1 MIDIKAVKNRILE
14 KAIRGELVP
23 HMGNINQVDKIIDK
37 ISVEYLELAKRKE
50 TKISK
55 TAEMNSDEIFEIP
68 ENWKWVPLGKLCI
81 MLSRGKSPKYSEE
94 KKYPVFAQKC
104 NQPYGLELWKAL
116 FLDPDTLEKWPEY
129 LRLRDKDVVINSTGT
144 GTVGRIGYYTSE
156 TLNDNYPF
164 MLPDSHV
171 TVVRMGDGI
180 VSKYIYYVLRSISLQ
195 TIMEKS
201 FRGSTNQKEFY
212 IDSVYATPIPV
223 PPTEEQVLIVEKLD
237 AVFEQLKVI
246 DGLQQQY
253 SSDLEVLKSKIID
266 AGIQGKLTEQLPED
280 GTAEELLEQIAEEK
294 KLLIKE
300 KKIKATKALPEITE
314 DEIPFEIPDNWKW
327 VRLSEIMDVRDGTH
341 DSPKYVEDGIPLVTS
356 KNISSGGLDF
366 TNVNYISQDD
376 ANKINERSNVDTGDI
391 LFAMIGTIGNPVI
404 VEKDR
409 EFCIKNVALFKNFAK
424 DKLDIRYVYWMLM
437 REQYVMK
444 KKAIGGLQP
453 FISLKVFRE
462 YPVPLPP
469 IAEQRR
475 IADKLDDVIS
485 MC

>member
-1 MIDIKAVKNRILE
+1 MIDTAALKNRILALAMNGQVANNKKE
-14 KAIRGELVP
+14 VKLLFECLCENAYKMDKNKVSDKNYDLSELP
-23 HMGNINQVDKIIDK
+23 
-37 ISVEYLELAKRKE
+37 
-50 TKISK
+50 
-55 TAEMNSDEIFEIP
+55 FEIP
-68 ENWKWVPLGKLCI
+68 DNWKWVWLGDI
-81 MLSRGKSPKYSEE
+81 FQHNTG
-94 KKYPVFAQKC
+94 
-104 NQPYGLELWKAL
+104 KAL
-116 FLDPDTLEKWPEY
+116 NSSNTEGTYLEYITTSNLYWDRFELEELKTMLFKDSEIEKCTVRKGDLLICEGGDIGRSAIWSEDY
-129 LRLRDKDVVINSTGT
+129 EMRIQNHIHRLRPYVEDICVRFYYYVMMYYKNNGLIS
-144 GTVGRIGYYTSE
+144 GRGIGLQGLSSKR
-156 TLNDNYPF
+156 LHSILVP
-164 MLPDSHV
+164 LPDV
-171 TVVRMGDGI
+171 ETQLLI
-180 VSKYIYYVLRSISLQ
+180 A
-195 TIMEKS
+195 EKIDES
-201 FRGSTNQKEFY
+201 FS
-212 IDSVYATPIPV
+212 
-223 PPTEEQVLIVEKLD
+223 
-237 AVFEQLKVI
+237 VI
-246 DGLQQQY
+246 DAIDELQQQY

-266 AGIQGKLTEQLPED
+266 AGIKGKLTEQLPED
-280 GTAEELLEQIAEEK
+280 GTAEELLAQIAEEK
-294 KLLIKE
+294 KRLVKE

-314 DEIPFEIPDNWKW
+314 DEIPFVIPDNWKW

-462 YPVPLPP
+462 YPVPLPT

>member
-1 MIDIKAVKNRILE
+1 MIDTAALKNRIL
-14 KAIRGELVP
+14 ALAMAGSVANN
-23 HMGNINQVDKIIDK
+23 GNNVNLLFESLCENAYKKDKNK
-37 ISVEYLELAKRKE
+37 ISEKNYDLSELP
-50 TKISK
+50 
-55 TAEMNSDEIFEIP
+55 FEIP
-68 ENWKWVPLGKLCI
+68 NNWKWVWLGDI
-81 MLSRGKSPKYSEE
+81 FQHNTG
-94 KKYPVFAQKC
+94 
-104 NQPYGLELWKAL
+104 KAL
-116 FLDPDTLEKWPEY
+116 NSSNSEGTSLEYITTSNLYWDRFELDELKTMLFKDSEIDKCTVKKGDLLICEGGDIGRSAIWSEDY
-129 LRLRDKDVVINSTGT
+129 DIRIQNHIHRLRPYVNEICVRFYYFVMMYYKNNGLIS
-144 GTVGRIGYYTSE
+144 GRGIGLQGLSSKG
-156 TLNDNYPF
+156 LHSILVP
-164 MLPDSHV
+164 LPDV
-171 TVVRMGDGI
+171 ETQYLI
-180 VSKYIYYVLRSISLQ
+180 A
-195 TIMEKS
+195 EK
-201 FRGSTNQKEFY
+201 
-212 IDSVYATPIPV
+212 IDELFS
-223 PPTEEQVLIVEKLD
+223 
-237 AVFEQLKVI
+237 VI
-246 DGLQQQY
+246 DVIDELQLQY

-266 AGIQGKLTEQLPED
+266 AGIQGKLTKQLPED

-294 KLLIKE
+294 KHLIKG

-314 DEIPFEIPDNWKW
+314 DEMPFEIPDNWKW

>member
-1 MIDIKAVKNRILE
+1 MIDTN
-14 KAIRGELVP
+14 AIRSKILSLALQGKMTEQLP
-23 HMGNINQVDKIIDK
+23 EDGTAQDLYNIIQNEK
-37 ISVEYLELAKRKE
+37 
-50 TKISK
+50 
-55 TAEMNSDEIFEIP
+55 
-68 ENWKWVPLGKLCI
+68 
-81 MLSRGKSPKYSEE
+81 SRLIEE
-94 KKYPVFAQKC
+94 KKIKKCHTTPVNKEEI
-104 NQPYGLELWKAL
+104 PYVLPSNWMWVRIA
-116 FLDPDTLEKWPEY
+116 
-129 LRLRDKDVVINSTGT
+129 DVFSVINGDR
-144 GTVGRIGYYTSE
+144 GK
-156 TLNDNYPF
+156 NYPAKSTLSSEGIPF
-164 MLPDSHV
+164 ISAVNL
-171 TVVRMGDGI
+171 DG
-180 VSKYIYYVLRSISLQ
+180 
-195 TIMEKS
+195 KS
-201 FRGSTNQKEFY
+201 VIEDDKLMCM
-212 IDSVYATPIPV
+212 
-223 PPTEEQVLIVEKLD
+223 TEEQYDLLSNGKMQAGDVIVCIRGSLGKHGMNHFDKGAIASSLVISRSLISDDIFGQLLMKYLDSELFYNEIKKYNSGVAQPNLAANNYEKFLFPLPPFDEQKRIVERLEETYLLLD
-237 AVFEQLKVI
+237 TVEE
-246 DGLQQQY
+246 LQSQY
-253 SSDLEVLKSKIID
+253 ASDLEVLKSKLID

-280 GTAEELLEQIAEEK
+280 GTAEELLEQIANEK
-294 KLLIKE
+294 KQLIKE

>member
-1 MIDIKAVKNRILE
+1 MIDTAALKNRILSL
-14 KAIRGELVP
+14 AMTG
-23 HMGNINQVDKIIDK
+23 QVANNKKDVKQLFESLCVNAYKIDK
-37 ISVEYLELAKRKE
+37 N
-50 TKISK
+50 KISDK
-55 TAEMNSDEIFEIP
+55 NYDLSELPFDIP
-68 ENWKWVPLGKLCI
+68 DNWKWVWLGD
-81 MLSRGKSPKYSEE
+81 
-94 KKYPVFAQKC
+94 VFQH
-104 NQPYGLELWKAL
+104 NTGKAL
-116 FLDPDTLEKWPEY
+116 NSSNTEGTSLEYITTSNLYWDRFELEELKSMLFKDSEIDKCTIKKGDLLICEGGDIGRSAIWSEDY
-129 LRLRDKDVVINSTGT
+129 EMRIQNHIHRLRPYVDDICVRFYYYVMMYYKNNGLIS
-144 GTVGRIGYYTSE
+144 GRGIGLQGLSSKR
-156 TLNDNYPF
+156 LHSILVP
-164 MLPDSHV
+164 LPDVETQS
-171 TVVRMGDGI
+171 
-180 VSKYIYYVLRSISLQ
+180 
-195 TIMEKS
+195 
-201 FRGSTNQKEFY
+201 
-212 IDSVYATPIPV
+212 
-223 PPTEEQVLIVEKLD
+223 LIVEKID
-237 AVFEQLKVI
+237 ESFSVI
-246 DGLQQQY
+246 DTIDELQQQY
-253 SSDLEVLKSKIID
+253 SLDLEILKSKIID
-266 AGIQGKLTEQLPED
+266 AGIQGKLTEQLSED

-294 KLLIKE
+294 KQLIKE

-314 DEIPFEIPDNWKW
+314 DEMPFEIPDNWKW

>member
-1 MIDIKAVKNRILE
+1 MIDTGALRKKILKLAVTGNLSKQMDSDTPVSKELEVYVPAQLDIELEEIPDSWKYCKFDEVIINRDSERIPVSVADRKKLDKIYDYYGASGVIDKVDKYLFDKDLLLIGEDGANLLSRSTPIAFIARGKYWVNNHAHVLDATEHILLE
-14 KAIRGELVP
+14 YAALIINSMSLVP
-23 HMGNINQVDKIIDK
+23 YVTGAAQPKLSQGMMNKIALPVAPLEEQKRIVDTVKAAFEMLDQIDK
-37 ISVEYLELAKRKE
+37 L
-50 TKISK
+50 
-55 TAEMNSDEIFEIP
+55 
-68 ENWKWVPLGKLCI
+68 
-81 MLSRGKSPKYSEE
+81 
-94 KKYPVFAQKC
+94 QK
-104 NQPYGLELWKAL
+104 
-116 FLDPDTLEKWPEY
+116 
-129 LRLRDKDVVINSTGT
+129 
-144 GTVGRIGYYTSE
+144 
-156 TLNDNYPF
+156 
-164 MLPDSHV
+164 
-171 TVVRMGDGI
+171 
-180 VSKYIYYVLRSISLQ
+180 
-195 TIMEKS
+195 
-201 FRGSTNQKEFY
+201 
-212 IDSVYATPIPV
+212 
-223 PPTEEQVLIVEKLD
+223 
-237 AVFEQLKVI
+237 
-246 DGLQQQY
+246 QY

-266 AGIQGKLTEQLPED
+266 AGIQGKLTEQFPED
-280 GTAEELLEQIAEEK
+280 GPAEELLDQIAEEK
-294 KLLIKE
+294 KQLIKE
-300 KKIKATKALPEITE
+300 KKIKATKALLEITE